1 LRKTPELHNLR
12 VGDVIKVLVIESRNS
27 SLNWRAIKYTE
38 DKNQKTEEKDETEE
52 FTNKLLE
59 DKNQVYVCD
68 KINFGQIKI
77 DLKKTLLVWI
87 KY

>member
-1 LRKTPELHNLR
+1 
-12 VGDVIKVLVIESRNS
+12 LVIESRNS

>member
-1 LRKTPELHNLR
+1 MRKTPELQNLR
-12 VGDVIKVLVIESRNS
+12 VGDAIKVLVIESRNN

-38 DKNQKTEEKDETEE
+38 DKNQKTDQKDETEE

-77 DLKKTLLVWI
+77 DSKKTLLVWI

>member
-1 LRKTPELHNLR
+1 MRKTPELHNLR